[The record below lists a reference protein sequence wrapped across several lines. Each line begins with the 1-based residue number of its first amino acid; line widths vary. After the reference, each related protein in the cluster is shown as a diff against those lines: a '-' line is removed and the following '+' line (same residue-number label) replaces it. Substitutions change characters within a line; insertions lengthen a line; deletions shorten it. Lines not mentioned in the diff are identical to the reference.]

1 MTDRP
6 QVYDQFVVRDPDPN
20 YRYRWCNERDRAML
34 QKMNVGWEVDK
45 DGKDEL
51 PNLLPAGQAVE
62 NPAGGTIRKRGDLI
76 LMKIPRDVYEER
88 VEKPRRQAAER
99 QNVSIDTMVRQ
110 ADEQAKKALRRAGY
124 RDSQIRESHVF
135 STSDQ
140 PGFDGNR

>member
-1 MTDRP
+1 MTDSP
-6 QVYDQFVVRDPDPN
+6 YDQFVVRDANPDF
-20 YRYRWCNERDRAML
+20 RYRWCNERDRAML

-45 DGKDEL
+45 AGKNEL
-51 PNLLPAGQAVE
+51 PDLLPAGQSVE

-76 LMKIPRDVYEER
+76 LMRIPKAVYEER

-110 ADEQAKKALRRAGY
+110 ADDAAKKALKRAGY

-135 STSDQ
+135 STTDQ
-140 PGFDGNR
+140 PGFEGKDR

>member
-1 MTDRP
+1 
-6 QVYDQFVVRDPDPN
+6 
-20 YRYRWCNERDRAML
+20 ML

-45 DGKDEL
+45 EGKDEL

-76 LMKIPRDVYEER
+76 LMRIPRDVYEER